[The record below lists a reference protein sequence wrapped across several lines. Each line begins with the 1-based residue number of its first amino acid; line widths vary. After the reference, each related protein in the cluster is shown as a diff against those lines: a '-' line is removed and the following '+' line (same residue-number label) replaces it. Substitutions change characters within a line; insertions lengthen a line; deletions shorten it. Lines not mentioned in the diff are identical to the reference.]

1 MNVTFINPF
10 LNAVVKVVKTM
21 AFVEPEPGRPF
32 LKTESV
38 SLGDVTGVVGLTGP
52 VNGSVAVSFSEGA
65 ILHIVSSMF
74 GEPFRDINR
83 EVEDAVGELSNII
96 CGDARGAL
104 DEEGYSFQASIPA
117 VITGKGLK
125 INHTVHEP
133 SVVIPFTVSGDQPF
147 FVESCFEREKKV
159 G

>member
-74 GEPFRDINR
+74 GEPFTRSTSVAEIVKLN
-83 EVEDAVGELSNII
+83 
-96 CGDARGAL
+96 
-104 DEEGYSFQASIPA
+104 
-117 VITGKGLK
+117 GL
-125 INHTVHEP
+125 P
-133 SVVIPFTVSGDQPF
+133 SLTD
-147 FVESCFEREKKV
+147 
-159 G
+159 